1 MAERGSCERAARSR
15 HVQAARG
22 RVLTALLHL
31 SVCVFVVS
39 HRDARIPRGF
49 DVSAGRAPVPLWL
62 PLCSR
67 AADQLF
73 HGAF

>member
-1 MAERGSCERAARSR
+1 MCERPARSR

-22 RVLTALLHL
+22 RVLMDFLHL

-49 DVSAGRAPVPLWL
+49 GVFAGRAPVPLWL
-62 PLCSR
+62 TLCVR